1 MSEVAD
7 AMIRA
12 AEQRENLY
20 SVYEMP
26 DGTRHLSPYLIRD
39 REAME
44 RELAENAARNQR
56 IREQREGKSND

>member
-1 MSEVAD
+1 MHEVSEAL
-7 AMIRA
+7 IQA
-12 AEQRENLY
+12 AERRENLY

-44 RELAENAARNQR
+44 RELAEQLARNER
-56 IREQREGKSND
+56 IREQREGKGDD